1 MASVSMVRVGISG
14 ALTFQGSFCADSLVS
29 LSSRSPAGVSRVV
42 PCCRAATCMTQGL
55 INERK
60 QMRPA
65 GLAMGE
71 ASPGAPRSVTGFL
84 LASSTVIFS

>member
-42 PCCRAATCMTQGL
+42 PCCRAATCMTTGL
-55 INERK
+55 NERK

-71 ASPGAPRSVTGFL
+71 ASPGAPRSATGFL